1 MTSLGDE
8 DQVMAALNL
17 SEGVAKKFDLI
28 LAKLCSLDSKMK
40 DLNTTVKSLQRKLS
54 VIEIDVDSLKEKQ
67 KNLDEKFA
75 NIEFQRIHRLVK
87 PKNAERLL
95 DVSWD
100 SRTESEYS
108 IKGANLKALIKGCSK
123 TFQRNYIQREGTGGK
138 TDGGKERR

>member
-40 DLNTTVKSLQRKLS
+40 DLNTTVKSLQSKLS
-54 VIEIDVDSLKEKQ
+54 VIEIDIDSLKEKQ

-75 NIEFQRIHRLVK
+75 NIEFQRIHRLGK

-108 IKGANLKALIKGCSK
+108 INSANLKALIKGCSK
-123 TFQRNYIQREGTGGK
+123 TFQRNYIQREGTDGK